1 MLTDKKILTYGN
13 IAMKL
18 ASHRQ
23 KKQKIVFAT
32 GCFDI
37 MHFGHIIFL
46 NYAKKQG
53 DVLVIGL
60 GSDKTIKKLKGPA
73 RPILNEKL
81 RSRMLAALQIVDY
94 VIINK
99 EKLVNYNIDFSV
111 LISKIKP
118 DIFIVPSTD
127 KKLDYKKVL
136 VEKSGGKLKTCR
148 RLPPNHLKGGISS
161 SKILEE
167 ICKQSIN

>member
-1 MLTDKKILTYGN
+1 MQTDRKIKNYRE
-13 IAMKL
+13 IAKIA
-18 ASHRQ
+18 ASLKRQ
-23 KKQKIVFAT
+23 NNKIVFAT

-37 MHFGHIIFL
+37 MHFGHVIFL

-53 DVLVIGL
+53 DVLIIGL
-60 GSDKTIKKLKGPA
+60 GNDKTVKKLKGEN
-73 RPILNEKL
+73 RPIMNEKL

-99 EKLVNYNIDFSV
+99 ERLVNYNIDFSV

-127 KKLDYKKVL
+127 KKLDYKRKL
-136 VEKSGGKLKTCR
+136 VERYGGKLKTCK
-148 RLPPNHLKGGISS
+148 RLPPEHLRGGISS
-161 SKILEE
+161 SKILE
-167 ICKQSIN
+167 KLLL